1 MALIEIT
8 LTIDGQAGPFDL
20 FSNVDNYVQ
29 AFATQVPAASLTA
42 GYPVVAPAGT
52 STVKVCSTG
61 VCTNCVSIPTNCP
74 TTTTTTSSSTSTTTS
89 TSTST
94 STTTTEVPPNQ
105 FNWELITNTPGS
117 LTAPAFPQK
126 SILTITINSVEVVN
140 VAITGTA
147 SSVSGSVDI
156 LPGDIVAATVF
167 TQREGM
173 YNFVHTIIKDGI
185 LYQAQDTC
193 NDCLDDYT
201 TALSPNFVGAGVDVD
216 FSFVADTYKEEAT
229 TTTTSTTV
237 APTTTT
243 TTSSSSSTTTT
254 TTTCDCSLNGATAV
268 VTSGTTTTL
277 VPVTT
282 TTTTTS
288 GSQLQSALRS
298 SQSSSN
304 LVVGIC
310 NYNLNTFTFKS
321 GGLTPAIGDT
331 LYNLA
336 GTPTTPGQSTFNG
349 QNNYWHYFS
358 SLQPAGQVTY
368 TIKVGT
374 GGIITYVET
383 CFA

>member
-20 FSNVDNYVQ
+20 FSNVDNYVA
-29 AFATQVPAASLTA
+29 AFDTQVPAASLAA
-42 GYPVVAPAGT
+42 GYIVVAPAGT

-117 LTAPAFPQK
+117 LTAAFPQK
-126 SILTITINSVEVVN
+126 SILSITVNTIEVVS
-140 VAITGTA
+140 VAITGSA
-147 SSVSGSVDI
+147 SSASGVLDI
-156 LPGDIVAATVF
+156 LPGDVVAATVL
-167 TQREGM
+167 TQREGL
-173 YNFVHTIIKDGI
+173 YNFVHTIIKDGV

-193 NDCLDDYT
+193 NECTDDYT

-216 FSFVADTYKEEAT
+216 FSFVADTYKEEVT
-229 TTTTSTTV
+229 TTTTTTV
-237 APTTTT
+237 TPTTTT

-268 VTSGTTTTL
+268 ITSGTTTTKF
-277 VPVTT
+277 PVTT

-288 GSQLQSALRS
+288 GVQLQAALRS
-298 SQSSSN
+298 TLSETN
-304 LVVGIC
+304 LAIAIC
-310 NYNLNTFTFKS
+310 DFSLSAFTFKS
-321 GGLTPAIGDT
+321 GSLTPTIGDT
-331 LYNLA
+331 LYNIA
-336 GTPTTPGQSTFNG
+336 GTPSTPGQSTFNG
-349 QNNYWHYFS
+349 QNKYWHYFS
-358 SLQPAGQVTY
+358 SLQPSGAVSY
-368 TIKVGT
+368 IIRVGT
-374 GGIITYVET
+374 GGIISYVET